1 MRILKIGGSLIT
13 EKSEDA
19 FEVAREDVIERIAGQ
34 IEGKLILVHG
44 VGSFGHPHVKKFGL
58 TPHGIAIT
66 HLACLKINHRFCT
79 ALAER
84 GMNPV
89 PVHPLEFF
97 HRPDFE
103 LVRELV
109 DRGFI
114 PVMHGDVV
122 YENGRF
128 RVISGDEIVRIFAER
143 FDVEAV
149 GFASDTQVIV
159 DGRKVDFIDISN
171 AGEFLER
178 IGIADGKHD
187 VTGGMR
193 GKLREAM
200 KIAEKCDVYIF
211 NGLEENAVRDFLQ
224 GMHVGTRIGRKNL

>member
-13 EKSEDA
+13 EKSENA
-19 FEVAREDVIERIAGQ
+19 FEVAREDVIERMADQ
-34 IEGKLILVHG
+34 IEGRLILVHG

-58 TPHGIAIT
+58 TPHGISKT
-66 HLACLKINHRFCT
+66 HLACLKINNMFCV
-79 ALAER
+79 ALTER
-84 GMNPV
+84 GLNPV
-89 PVHPLEFF
+89 PIHPLEFF
-97 HRPDFE
+97 HQPDFD

-109 DRGFI
+109 DQGFI

-149 GFASDTQVIV
+149 GFASDTQIIV
-159 DGRKVDFIDISN
+159 DGKAVDFIDVSG
-171 AGEFLER
+171 AGDFLER
-178 IGIADGKHD
+178 IGAADGKHD

-193 GKLREAM
+193 GKLREAIR
-200 KIAEKCDVYIF
+200 IAEKCDVYIF
-211 NGLEENAVRDFLQ
+211 NGLERNAVRNFLK
-224 GMHVGTRIGRKNL
+224 GMHVGTRVGRKNL